1 MANNNFG
8 LALGFLV
15 ILLLWIYQRVRMP
28 KMRSLAGY
36 MSRRAIENEETWR
49 FAQRFYSMFG
59 IEIFSILL
67 IGAIIGGLFKIPLL
81 QSHRLSGWFDH
92 AKRCNWAWTE
102 TPVPKISATLVL
114 YNWPSPRMV

>member
-81 QSHRLSGWFDH
+81 LSFNFQAIALAVGLIMQNV
-92 AKRCNWAWTE
+92 ATE
-102 TPVPKISATLVL
+102 RELKHQFPK
-114 YNWPSPRMV
+114 SPQH

>member
-28 KMRSLAGY
+28 KMRS
-36 MSRRAIENEETWR
+36 
-49 FAQRFYSMFG
+49 QRFYSMFG

-81 QSHRLSGWFDH
+81 QSFNFQAIALAVGLIMQNV
-92 AKRCNWAWTE
+92 ATE
-102 TPVPKISATLVL
+102 RELKHQFPK
-114 YNWPSPRMV
+114 SPQH